1 MKNGMRQFCCAAFA
15 LLAAGGFGLCLANQ
29 TNFPERSIRVIVGYP
44 PGGTLDGPARIVA
57 NALSH
62 KAGQPFVIEN
72 RPGASA
78 NISADM
84 VAKAKPDGYT
94 LLLSSSSLSSSGA
107 LFKGLSFDPKKD
119 FHHIGRFGSLPTV
132 IIARK
137 DLAQKTLQEVIDFSR
152 KNPGKLTFGSP
163 GSGTGAHIAGEVLN
177 RYAHAQIKHIPF
189 KGSAQTLTNLLGG
202 HIDLM
207 IGGLSTVD
215 SAIKSRQ
222 VTVLALTNAES
233 YSDLIDAQPVQTVL
247 RESNIPRE
255 YQFDTWLGLSAPA
268 KTPSDVMGKLQ
279 ALLKSV
285 LQDPT
290 VQKELLSIGVK
301 PGFLSGDDLQ
311 KQIEKEIPAYAKII
325 KEVGVKLD

>member
-1 MKNGMRQFCCAAFA
+1 MRQFYCAA
-15 LLAAGGFGLCLANQ
+15 LLLFTAGAFGSSPASQ
-29 TNFPERSIRVIVGYP
+29 TDFPARSVRVIVGYP

-57 NALSH
+57 NALSQ
-62 KAGQPFVIEN
+62 KSGQQFVIEN

-107 LFKGLSFDPKKD
+107 LFKNLSFDPIKD

-132 IIARK
+132 IVARK
-137 DLAQKTLQEVIDFSR
+137 DLPQKTLQEVIDYSN

-177 RYAHAQIKHIPF
+177 RYAHAQITHIPF

-207 IGGLSTVD
+207 IGGLSTID
-215 SAIKSRQ
+215 SAVKGGQ
-222 VTVLALTNAES
+222 VTVLALTNADS
-233 YSDLIDAQPVQTVL
+233 YSDLIDAQPVQKVL
-247 RESNIPRE
+247 NGTNIPRE
-255 YQFDTWLGLSAPA
+255 YQFETWLGLSAPA
-268 KTPSDVMGKLQ
+268 KTPDDVVAKLQ
-279 ALLKSV
+279 TLLQSV
-285 LQDPT
+285 LQDPK

-301 PGFLSGDDLQ
+301 PGFLSGDDLR
-311 KQIEKEIPAYAKII
+311 KQIEKEMPAYAKII
-325 KEVGVKLD
+325 KQVGVKLD